1 MPTDISDLVRKIE
14 DPDVPLGPL
23 RKKLK
28 VDLSR
33 SRAFAPAVVLDHEA
47 AGIAPHVDVF
57 TPSAGSISDG
67 HVRRRQ
73 EKYRRKIAAG
83 WDGLKFVAE
92 GDSWFEYP
100 VVLKDTI
107 AWIEDEYA
115 IFTVAEA
122 GDTLTNMK
130 LGIQNIINLIRREKS
145 HGFLLSGGGNDFLES
160 TKLTR
165 LLRVFNPNFHTA
177 QDYIIMHRFNE
188 SLAQVIAEYRAFFDA
203 LTAEFAMLKLFC
215 HGYDWVIPQF
225 SGTYLWPVM
234 EEREIPVALRPKVTK
249 LIVNFFNDA
258 LKQLAGEERYGGRV
272 VYVDC
277 RGSIGNTA
285 SWFDEIHPRDAGF
298 GRVAGRFRKAING
311 AFAGVA

>member
-1 MPTDISDLVRKIE
+1 MSADISDLVRKIE

-23 RKKLK
+23 RKRLA
-28 VDLSR
+28 VDPSR
-33 SRAFAPAVVLDHEA
+33 SRAFAPAVVVNVETRRA
-47 AGIAPHVDVF
+47 AGVDEF
-57 TPSAGSISDG
+57 TPTAGSIADS

-92 GDSWFEYP
+92 GDSWFEFP
-100 VVLKDTI
+100 ILLKDII
-107 AWIEDEYA
+107 AWLEDEYA
-115 IFTVAEA
+115 IFTVSEA

-130 LGIQNIINLIRREKS
+130 LGIQDLINLIGRERS
-145 HGFLLSGGGNDFLES
+145 HGFLLSGGGNDFLEP

-165 LLRVFNPNFHTA
+165 LLRVFNPNFQTA
-177 QDYIIMHRFNE
+177 QDYLIMHRFNE
-188 SLAQVIAEYRAFFDA
+188 SLAQIIADYRFFFDA
-203 LTAEFAMLKLFC
+203 LTAEFATLKLFC
-215 HGYDWVIPQF
+215 HGYDWVVPQF

-234 EEREIPVALRPKVTK
+234 EEREIPVALRPKITK

-258 LKQLAGEERYGGRV
+258 LKQLAAEERYGGRV

-277 RGSIGNTA
+277 RGRVGNAA
-285 SWFDEIHPRDAGF
+285 SWFDEIHPRNAGF
-298 GRVAGRFRKAING
+298 GRVAGRFRRAFND